1 MKILILNG
9 PNIQLLGKREI
20 DIYGKITLEEIEES
34 VTKKAT
40 DLNSSLEIIFFQ
52 SNHEGEILDKISSS
66 FLEKYDGIIIN
77 PAAYTHTSIAIY
89 DALKAVQIP
98 AIEVHI
104 SNIYKRE
111 EFRMHSITA
120 SACIGQIIGLG
131 VDGYVLALQALV
143 KIIEEKRK

>member
-9 PNIQLLGKREI
+9 PNLQLLGKREI
-20 DIYGKITLEEIEES
+20 DVYGETSLKELEDSLI
-34 VTKKAT
+34 KKSSALT
-40 DLNSSLEIIFFQ
+40 DKLELVFFQ
-52 SNHEGEILDKISSS
+52 SNHEGKILDKIASS
-66 FLEKYDGIIIN
+66 FIENYDGIIIN

-111 EFRMHSITA
+111 EFRKHSVIA
-120 SACIGQIIGLG
+120 AACIGQIIGLG
-131 VDGYVLALQALV
+131 FDGYWLALQALV
-143 KIIEEKRK
+143 KIIEK

>member
-9 PNIQLLGKREI
+9 PNLQLLGKREI
-20 DIYGKITLEEIEES
+20 DIYGKTSLKELENNLKE
-34 VTKKAT
+34 KAS
-40 DLNSSLEIIFFQ
+40 DLNSNLELIFFQ
-52 SNHEGEILDKISSS
+52 SNHEGKILDKIASS
-66 FLEKYDGIIIN
+66 FIQKYDGIIIN

-111 EFRMHSITA
+111 EFRKHSVTA
-120 SACIGQIIGLG
+120 AACIGQITGLG
-131 VDGYVLALQALV
+131 FDGYWLALQALV
-143 KIIEEKRK
+143 KTIKNNI